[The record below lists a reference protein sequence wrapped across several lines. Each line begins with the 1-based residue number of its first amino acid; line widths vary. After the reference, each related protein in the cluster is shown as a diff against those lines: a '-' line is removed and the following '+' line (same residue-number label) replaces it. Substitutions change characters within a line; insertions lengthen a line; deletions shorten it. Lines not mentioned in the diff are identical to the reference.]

1 MVSRASLTAAQDLG
15 VLISASLPWVWG
27 SELPLCRFLWFSC
40 SPSFLFFLRL
50 LCLTFSTPLYMLV
63 PGDPFNNSFPSL
75 QLRPWQHDPSW
86 VLHLYTTGV
95 AQDQSRV
102 TSEPTPYLTQPLSP
116 LQLLGR
122 ALLESS
128 MKGNTRQRQ
137 RTFHRFSPH
146 GEPS

>member
-15 VLISASLPWVWG
+15 LLISASLPWVWG
-27 SELPLCRFLWFSC
+27 SELPLYVGSYG
-40 SPSFLFFLRL
+40 SPALLHSFFLRF

-75 QLRPWQHDPSW
+75 QLRPWQHDPRW
-86 VLHLYTTGV
+86 VLHLCTAV

-128 MKGNTRQRQ
+128 MKGNTRQWQ
-137 RTFHRFSPH
+137 RSFHCFSPH